1 MLFPAVTVQLAPWM
15 ITIGVIG
22 IVYGALVALVQS
34 DVKKLV
40 AYSSVSHLGF
50 VVLGMFAL
58 NQQGMQGAVLQ
69 MINHGLSTG
78 GLFLL
83 VGMIYERRHTRQISD
98 FGGLWKVLPIF
109 TIFFSITM
117 FSSIGLPGLN
127 GFVGEFLIL
136 LGAFAQPANRILTAL
151 GATGVIL
158 GAAYMLWM
166 FQRVMEGPL
175 DKPENERLTDLNPRE
190 MLVLAPLVIL
200 MFVIGVYPNLFLRQ
214 FDQSTRAIV
223 AHVAAN
229 GGTPTASAPKPIVT
243 AETQRTQRRTRS
255 GATEAALPSGH
266 ALSSSSPFA
275 SPASLR

>member
-1 MLFPAVTVQLAPWM
+1 VQLAPWM

-98 FGGLWKVLPIF
+98 FGGLWKVVPIF
-109 TIFFSITM
+109 TIFFAITM

-136 LGAFAQPANRILTAL
+136 LGAFAQPANRILTAV

-175 DKPENERLTDLNPRE
+175 DKPENERLTDLNARE
-190 MLVLAPLVIL
+190 MLVLAPLVVL

-229 GGTPTASAPKPIVT
+229 GGTPTAAAPKPILT
-243 AETQRTQRRTRS
+243 ADAKVKVYQRES
-255 GATEAALPSGH
+255 AK
-266 ALSSSSPFA
+266 
-275 SPASLR
+275 